1 MKNILVIGS
10 TNTDM
15 VVKSPRFPK
24 PGETIL
30 GGEFHLFPGGKGANQ
45 AVAAARLGGDV
56 TFITKLGNDGFGAQA
71 REGLARENICT
82 DYILTDPAVPS
93 GVALITVNS
102 EGENTIVVASGAN
115 DRLQPAEIR
124 EMDAAFRKA
133 EIILLQLEIP
143 IETVEQAIFMA
154 HDPGKKIILN
164 PAPAQP
170 IRPEILSRIFL
181 LTPNE
186 TEARI
191 LTGCAVTDPESAR
204 KAAEKLLK
212 NGVKNV
218 LITMGSSGAF
228 FKNDSD
234 EFLVPAFPV
243 MPVDTT
249 AAGDVFNGAIAVA
262 LAEGRDWPEAIR
274 LANRAAAISVTRMGA
289 QSSAPTA
296 GELLLP

>member
-56 TFITKLGNDGFGAQA
+56 TFITKLGNDGFGNQA

-82 DYILTDPAVPS
+82 DYILTDPATPS
-93 GVALITVNS
+93 GVALITVNA

-115 DRLQPAEIR
+115 DQLQSAEIR
-124 EMDAAFRKA
+124 DMDIAFRKA
-133 EIILLQLEIP
+133 EIVLLQLEIP
-143 IETVEQAIFMA
+143 METVEQAILKA
-154 HDPGKKIILN
+154 HDLGKKIILN
-164 PAPAQP
+164 PAPAQS
-170 IRPEILSRIFL
+170 IRPEILNRIFL

-186 TEARI
+186 TEAAI
-191 LTGCAVTDPESAR
+191 LTGCAVTDLESAGI
-204 KAAEKLLK
+204 AAENLIR

-218 LITMGSSGAF
+218 IITMGSSGAF
-228 FKNDSD
+228 FKNDTD
-234 EFLVPAFPV
+234 EYLIPAFPV

-262 LAEGRDWPEAIR
+262 LAEGKNWPEAIR
-274 LANRAAAISVTRMGA
+274 FANRAAAISVTRMGA